1 MGYIYLLEL
10 GERGSGMKE
19 DRNHKRK
26 CILEMISAFMK
37 NFRIKFDV
45 RTEVI

>member
-19 DRNHKRK
+19 DRK